1 MSARR
6 DIPIWTLGEEDWY
19 PNRQERMLAF
29 EVTMTEDDV
38 RNTDTDLSD
47 SLTEP
52 ILWLAGAVVV
62 APVIL
67 FATLGW
73 LDKEYESYP
82 FDLAFLV
89 VTGAGLRA
97 AWLGL
102 KVARERVALGRSG
115 VAGYLVVAAGALYF
129 LVGSWLAFVLEVTSR
144 TGSPGRAPRHRGKF
158 VLAPLARGAG
168 WSSREMPL
176 ATRSEDAFAL
186 ASHWRENGRGEHASV
201 AAFARLTLDLL
212 AVGAPARLLQQTQ
225 RAGLDEVAHAELCF
239 SIARS
244 IDDGDVS
251 PGVFRAAAA
260 GAPSRFRWLAL
271 ARLAVGSLVEGALF
285 EGHAATV
292 LRRLAGIVEDP
303 SIAGVL
309 GRMADDEARH
319 AALAWDVLEW
329 CLAEGGFSVTWVV
342 RGAARRLP
350 ECPGSSVPAAARDGA
365 WIRHGIPSCA
375 LEASAYADVRDSV
388 RSRTRTLVE
397 TLTWE

>member
-102 KVARERVALGRSG
+102 KVARERV
-115 VAGYLVVAAGALYF
+115 
-129 LVGSWLAFVLEVTSR
+129 
-144 TGSPGRAPRHRGKF
+144 
-158 VLAPLARGAG
+158 
-168 WSSREMPL
+168 
-176 ATRSEDAFAL
+176 
-186 ASHWRENGRGEHASV
+186 
-201 AAFARLTLDLL
+201 
-212 AVGAPARLLQQTQ
+212 
-225 RAGLDEVAHAELCF
+225 
-239 SIARS
+239 
-244 IDDGDVS
+244 
-251 PGVFRAAAA
+251 
-260 GAPSRFRWLAL
+260 
-271 ARLAVGSLVEGALF
+271 
-285 EGHAATV
+285 
-292 LRRLAGIVEDP
+292 
-303 SIAGVL
+303 
-309 GRMADDEARH
+309 
-319 AALAWDVLEW
+319 
-329 CLAEGGFSVTWVV
+329 
-342 RGAARRLP
+342 
-350 ECPGSSVPAAARDGA
+350 
-365 WIRHGIPSCA
+365 
-375 LEASAYADVRDSV
+375 
-388 RSRTRTLVE
+388 
-397 TLTWE
+397 